1 MKVIVIV
8 VVKAR
13 NRCWFKTIAS
23 EIGQNRIG
31 NSWYIV
37 AVVFV
42 VAAAVH
48 IVVPVDPR
56 NLPLRFGQNRV
67 INRWDLVVVVII
79 VVAVYFVV
87 MLLLVQIYYAMLIT
101 DMKKVEKFSLAEFLG
116 FIISAKGFVIL
127 DMSKAMEN
135 CKNHSIFS
143 KLHIR
148 TLFYWSLN
156 VLHSQ

>member
-37 AVVFV
+37 TVVFV

-67 INRWDLVVVVII
+67 NNRWDLVVVVII
-79 VVAVYFVV
+79 VVVDFDVLFCWSQKLTIKVGQNRVNDSWDIANIEFLVGGGWTRVIFMSNATFMVELQLWQYSSA
-87 MLLLVQIYYAMLIT
+87 MLLLGLRVAWL
-101 DMKKVEKFSLAEFLG
+101 SLA
-116 FIISAKGFVIL
+116 K
-127 DMSKAMEN
+127 
-135 CKNHSIFS
+135 
-143 KLHIR
+143 
-148 TLFYWSLN
+148 
-156 VLHSQ
+156 